1 VRRVAGGLEDHL
13 YEPTHGGC
21 FGDGDVPHPAE
32 ASSLSPRATKAR
44 AKSSRYV
51 TVAEYLSGL
60 TLDGSGEDAVAH
72 GGAPHHLP

>member
-1 VRRVAGGLEDHL
+1 VVVSGLGTCHTR
-13 YEPTHGGC
+13 PR
-21 FGDGDVPHPAE
+21 